1 MGTGK
6 IALLVIAAVAGAAW
20 VKQDALKAWWTAAAP
35 PTPVQQ
41 RVYTSR
47 DAEGNVQ
54 FTEKPTGRQNGTV
67 MVDTSKI
74 GRLEPV
80 KPPVTAKPD
89 PVKAAGTGS
98 PQRSPAGPGAQAAV
112 DPLYLQKLGKE
123 MQQKQLEIREKQM
136 DKVIYGE

>member
-74 GRLEPV
+74 GRLEP
-80 KPPVTAKPD
+80 AKPD
-89 PVKAAGTGS
+89 PVKAADARS
-98 PQRSPAGPGAQAAV
+98 PHRSPAGPGAPTAV

-136 DKVIYGE
+136 NQVIYGE